1 MPKDSLALYR
11 SKRDFSQTAEPAGKT
26 AVSEG
31 KALRF
36 VVQRHDATRLH
47 YDFRLELDGVFK
59 SWAVTKGPSLNPAIK
74 RLAVEVEDHP
84 SPPPPL
90 MLCHGGGATFRSSG
104 GGGCSARNDCD
115 DEMPP
120 TPTTTR

>member
-11 SKRDFSQTAEPAGKT
+11 SKRDFSQTTEPAGKT

-74 RLAVEVEDHP
+74 RLRRGKW
-84 SPPPPL
+84 
-90 MLCHGGGATFRSSG
+90 CGSG
-104 GGGCSARNDCD
+104 GVPGGNSLITQPCCATCFAKAWCWRG
-115 DEMPP
+115 
-120 TPTTTR
+120 